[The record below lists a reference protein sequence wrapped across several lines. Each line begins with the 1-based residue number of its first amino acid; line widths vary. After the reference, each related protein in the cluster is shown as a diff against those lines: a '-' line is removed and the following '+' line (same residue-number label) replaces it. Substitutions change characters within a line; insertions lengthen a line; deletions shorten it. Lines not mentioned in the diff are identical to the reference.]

1 MLIAKDICKS
11 YNQAPIIQHLSL
23 SIYPGEMVAIIGA
36 SGAGKTTLLY
46 LLSTLD
52 QPDSGSIVCDG
63 IELTRLKG
71 EGLAQFRNKKIG
83 FVFQFHNLLPEFTLF
98 ENVCLPGYLGNFP
111 KKEVEKKAD
120 ELLALLGVSQLK
132 NHFPADASGGE
143 LQRIAVARALI
154 NNPFII
160 FADEPSGSLD
170 AENATRLHELF
181 FELANSMKQT
191 FVVVTHNPALTTR
204 ADRVLLL
211 KDGVIQPA

>member
-111 KKEVEKKAD
+111 KKEV
-120 ELLALLGVSQLK
+120 LGLYSK
-132 NHFPADASGGE
+132 NYDFFKFP
-143 LQRIAVARALI
+143 
-154 NNPFII
+154 
-160 FADEPSGSLD
+160 
-170 AENATRLHELF
+170 
-181 FELANSMKQT
+181 
-191 FVVVTHNPALTTR
+191 
-204 ADRVLLL
+204 
-211 KDGVIQPA
+211 